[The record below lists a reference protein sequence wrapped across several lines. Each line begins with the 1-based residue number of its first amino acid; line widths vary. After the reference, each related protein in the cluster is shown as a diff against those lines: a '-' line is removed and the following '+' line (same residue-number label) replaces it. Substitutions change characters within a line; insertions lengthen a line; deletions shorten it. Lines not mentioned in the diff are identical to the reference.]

1 MIILPFIEERWRL
14 YSIFKAVSKRG
25 RASADLGSGS
35 RVLIGRTGVLHS
47 LADMAG
53 PFD

>member
-1 MIILPFIEERWRL
+1 MIILPFIEEGWRL

-25 RASADLGSGS
+25 RASADLGNGS
-35 RVLIGRTGVLHS
+35 RVFIGHTSVFQS
-47 LADMAG
+47 FADMAG